1 MRIETPSPS
10 GDDSLM
16 AGPGDI
22 YAPEISAAGNA
33 FAHAIYEHSQLP
45 LKIFEA
51 ARIATAMIN
60 GCIICKNWR
69 SERDVKQLG
78 IHSGVIENGEVPD
91 EAFYRALL
99 DGQHSHL
106 SQRER
111 MAVEYANAMGERPQ
125 ALSADD
131 DFWLQMKH
139 VFSDAEITD
148 LTYSIAGWMGMGR
161 VFHVLGMDQ
170 SCAI

>member
-1 MRIETPSPS
+1 
-10 GDDSLM
+10 
-16 AGPGDI
+16 
-22 YAPEISAAGNA
+22 
-33 FAHAIYEHSQLP
+33 
-45 LKIFEA
+45 
-51 ARIATAMIN
+51 
-60 GCIICKNWR
+60 
-69 SERDVKQLG
+69 
-78 IHSGVIENGEVPD
+78 VIENGEVPD

-111 MAVEYANAMGERPQ
+111 MAVEYASAMGDRPQ

-131 DFWLQMKH
+131 DFWLQMKG